1 MDEIIVTVCGCQFLM
16 TQNDYDKNKIVVD
29 NEDLPLPSTFPIEL
43 NDVDLD
49 AYTNTDGYTIRNR
62 VREDVES
69 LEINYGV
76 LNGVE
81 LNQLLNITKKQ
92 WMNVSWF
99 SEKEN
104 SRVTHKFYRSKIN
117 YEKYFVTSDPLE
129 CRYTNIVFTF
139 VQQ

>member
-1 MDEIIVTVCGCQFLM
+1 MEEILVSVCGCQFYM
-16 TQNDYDKNKIVVD
+16 TQNDYDKNKITVD
-29 NEDLPLPSTFPIEL
+29 GSDLPLPSTLPIEL

-49 AYTNTDGYTIRNR
+49 SYTNTDGYTIRNR

-81 LNQLLNITKKQ
+81 LNQLLNITKKV
-92 WMNVSWF
+92 WMQVGWF
-99 SEKEN
+99 SEKAN
-104 SRVTHKFYRSKIN
+104 QRVTHKFYRSKIN
-117 YEKYFVTSDPLE
+117 YTKYYVCENPLD
-129 CRYTNIVFTF
+129 CRYTDITFTF